1 MNLNSV
7 KRMAAQIFDVTGINS
22 LGHFV
27 QRAALFPF
35 IRVVNYHD
43 IPENLAENF
52 EAQLKYYASKFA
64 NVTYQDLMDFLRT
77 GNWKHDQP
85 GLIISFDDG
94 LRSHY
99 ATAAPLLEKYG
110 FTGWFFVPSGWVV
123 ENEHSEKPDFVTT
136 AESLTR
142 EQLLYLD
149 THHVV
154 GCHTQT
160 HCRLSG
166 DLPAEKLKYET
177 LEAQK
182 SLEKLLGHPV
192 KIFCWVG
199 GEEFTYCKTASD
211 FIKQGYELSFMTN
224 TAIVRPK
231 TNPLQLQRT
240 NIEAENPLPLV
251 RFQISGLMDIAYF
264 PKRKRVNELTK

>member
-7 KRMAAQIFDVTGINS
+7 KRLAAQIFDVTGVNA
-22 LGHFV
+22 LGHYV
-27 QRAALFPF
+27 QRATLFPF
-35 IRVVNYHD
+35 IRAVNYHD
-43 IPENLAENF
+43 IHDHEKENF
-52 EAQLKYYASKFA
+52 EAQLKYYASKFT
-64 NVTYQDLMDFLRT
+64 NVTLEDLNEFLAS
-77 GNWKHDQP
+77 GKWKHKKP

-99 ATAAPLLEKYG
+99 ETAAPLLEKYG

-123 ENEHSEKPDFVTT
+123 ENENSEKADFITT
-136 AESLTR
+136 EASLTR

-149 THHVV
+149 KHHVV
-154 GCHTQT
+154 GCHTET

-166 DLPAEKLKYET
+166 DLSTEKLHFET
-177 LEAQK
+177 LEAKK

-224 TAIVRPK
+224 TAIVRPG

-251 RFQISGLMDIAYF
+251 RFQISGLMDLAYYS
-264 PKRKRVNELTK
+264 KRKRVNKLTE